1 MDRNALDWLFS
12 TAPQAIAA
20 LVGLIFAGVSF
31 INGKIDDRV
40 DNDETLSDIAKEAK
54 RQVYNGLKIL
64 ITLTILGI
72 IIDLLCVFLNP
83 IETRKLTLSLS
94 LSELEFSWYFTFA
107 IFVFILNIGIICYAL
122 IYVIKIMNPDFFDN
136 IIKEIVNTY
145 HEGVVDI
152 AEFIKHFIE
161 FEKVLRELIKRDYQ
175 QEEGSNKWSIPLM
188 TRILVNNKI
197 RLRDIA

>member
-83 IETRKLTLSLS
+83 IETRKLTFSLS

-122 IYVIKIMNPDFFDN
+122 IYVIKIMNPDFL
-136 IIKEIVNTY
+136 IISSK
-145 HEGVVDI
+145 
-152 AEFIKHFIE
+152 K
-161 FEKVLRELIKRDYQ
+161 
-175 QEEGSNKWSIPLM
+175 
-188 TRILVNNKI
+188 
-197 RLRDIA
+197 

>member
-83 IETRKLTLSLS
+83 IETRKLTFSLS
-94 LSELEFSWYFTFA
+94 LSELEF
-107 IFVFILNIGIICYAL
+107 
-122 IYVIKIMNPDFFDN
+122 
-136 IIKEIVNTY
+136 
-145 HEGVVDI
+145 
-152 AEFIKHFIE
+152 
-161 FEKVLRELIKRDYQ
+161 R
-175 QEEGSNKWSIPLM
+175 
-188 TRILVNNKI
+188 
-197 RLRDIA
+197 

>member
-83 IETRKLTLSLS
+83 IETRKLTFSLS

-136 IIKEIVNTY
+136 IIKEIANTY

-161 FEKVLRELIKRDYQ
+161 FEKVLRELTTV
-175 QEEGSNKWSIPLM
+175 P
-188 TRILVNNKI
+188 
-197 RLRDIA
+197 